1 MRSAALSSR
10 VIGHFTASFGIHLR
24 YLVSP
29 RSPHFKGLWTPSF
42 GCLSGWA
49 YGTGWRR
56 LGPWVYFTLI
66 FMDVI
71 FMHVLGFVSFGFWED
86 FAFAF

>member
-1 MRSAALSSR
+1 M
-10 VIGHFTASFGIHLR
+10 
-24 YLVSP
+24 
-29 RSPHFKGLWTPSF
+29 GLF
-42 GCLSGWA
+42 ELCLSGWA

-66 FMDVI
+66 FMDAI